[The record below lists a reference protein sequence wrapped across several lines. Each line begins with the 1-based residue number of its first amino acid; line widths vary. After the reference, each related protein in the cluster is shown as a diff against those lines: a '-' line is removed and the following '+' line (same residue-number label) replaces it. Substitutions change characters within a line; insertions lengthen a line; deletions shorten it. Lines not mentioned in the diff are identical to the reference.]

1 MFDYWKLDG
10 SDIEDDPESNIEE
23 AKEVDQIDP
32 LLRFK
37 NLYWSRLISLQD
49 FIVGEN
55 ERWPMKLDIQEN

>member
-23 AKEVDQIDP
+23 EKEVDQLDN

-49 FIVGEN
+49 FAVGDN
-55 ERWPMKLDIQEN
+55 ERWPMKVDILEN